1 MFSGDTRR
9 GSPAR
14 QQAATATDGNNYTKA
29 PNREAEAS
37 MAEDKDSA
45 TSERRPTK
53 KKADGLTEVLE
64 NIAAMPEHDRAMA
77 TRFHSIIESTAP
89 SLKPRLWYGM
99 PAYTKDGKVLCFF
112 QSAAK
117 FKARYAT
124 VGFDEVAALDEGVMW
139 PTSYALTELGDEEAA
154 RIEELVRKA
163 MG

>member
-1 MFSGDTRR
+1 MGIIARK
-9 GSPAR
+9 PA
-14 QQAATATDGNNYTKA
+14 D
-29 PNREAEAS
+29 READTS
-37 MAEDKDSA
+37 MAEDKA
-45 TSERRPTK
+45 RTKPAHKPPK

-64 NIAAMPEHDRAMA
+64 NIASMPEHDQAMA
-77 TRFHSIIESTAP
+77 KRFHSIIERTAP

-99 PAYTKDGKVLCFF
+99 PAYAKDGKVLCFF
-112 QSAAK
+112 QSASK

-124 VGFDEVAALDEGVMW
+124 FGFDEVAALDEGTMW

>member
-1 MFSGDTRR
+1 MAKS
-9 GSPAR
+9 
-14 QQAATATDGNNYTKA
+14 
-29 PNREAEAS
+29 EAEAKPAGGPS
-37 MAEDKDSA
+37 G
-45 TSERRPTK
+45 K
-53 KKADGLTEVLE
+53 KTDPLTDVLE

-77 TRFHSIIESTAP
+77 TRFHSLIERTAP

-124 VGFDEVAALDEGVMW
+124 FGFDETAALDDGTMW
-139 PTSYALTELGDEEAA
+139 PTSYALTELGDDEEA

>member
-1 MFSGDTRR
+1 MGEDT
-9 GSPAR
+9 GE
-14 QQAATATDGNNYTKA
+14 TKA
-29 PNREAEAS
+29 GRKPA
-37 MAEDKDSA
+37 
-45 TSERRPTK
+45 K

-64 NIAAMPEHDRAMA
+64 NIAAMPEHDQAMA
-77 TRFHSIIESTAP
+77 RRFHSIIERTAP

-112 QSAAK
+112 QSSAK

-124 VGFDEVAALDEGVMW
+124 FGFDEVAALDDGAMW
-139 PTSYALTELGDEEAA
+139 PTSYALTELGDAEAA